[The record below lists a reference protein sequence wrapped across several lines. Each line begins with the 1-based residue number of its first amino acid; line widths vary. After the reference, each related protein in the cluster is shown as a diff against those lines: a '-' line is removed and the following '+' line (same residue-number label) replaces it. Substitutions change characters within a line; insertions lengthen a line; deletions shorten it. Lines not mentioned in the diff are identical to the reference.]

1 MSQVSGRL
9 ITRNYNQFRG
19 VDFSNRM
26 DEVNIYRSPDAV
38 NMWKN
43 YKDSNGKCIETRPDI
58 ELLSEY
64 SDTIFGLFFY
74 DYNGETHRI
83 VHSGTKLYDNDNVI
97 YSNMAEH
104 ESKSFIYAGIFYI
117 KDGTHYLTYNGTTC
131 GEVVGYVPT
140 TTISRSPAGGGTK
153 LEDINLIS
161 PYRKNTFVG
170 DGTSTVYYLDSQNI
184 DQFDIPSVKV
194 NGEDKSYLIDFEF
207 TPADG
212 TITFYAAPPAP
223 DTVGQDNVEIQY
235 RKWVDGYADEILK
248 CTLLEVI
255 DNRVFFGGNP
265 DNPNYIWHTSL
276 DDPTYCSD
284 LDYYQEGMD
293 DSPVKALIAGNN
305 ALWVL
310 KAPSQA
316 NTTIFYHNPTIESEY
331 GKVYPSSHSSISTG
345 CRTTGINFRDT
356 ICFYSDNG
364 LEAITSDITT
374 EQAISHKSSLV
385 DSKLLNE
392 EEYDNMK
399 LEEWGVYLL
408 TIVGN
413 KIYLANSKEY
423 AQIND
428 HYEYEWYYFEFK
440 QEITSTRVKDGVLY
454 LCTKE
459 ASGDTYTYKIYT
471 LTNNEGTR
479 NVEAYWTTIEDEF
492 GYPQYQKITNKKG
505 CVVDADGKEI
515 TVYAKADNKGFD
527 LIKKF
532 MNAKGYIVP
541 RIKKKKWKSIQL
553 KFYSKK
559 PFRLYS
565 STLESYVGSYIK
577 R

>member
-43 YKDSNGKCIETRPDI
+43 YKNSNGKCIETRPDI

-74 DYNGETHRI
+74 DYNGATHRI

-170 DGTSTVYYLDSQNI
+170 DGTSTVYYLDSQNTDHFEMPI
-184 DQFDIPSVKV
+184 VKV
-194 NGEDKSYLIDFEF
+194 NGEEKSYNIDFSYDHE
-207 TPADG
+207 AG
-212 TITFYAAPPAP
+212 TVTFYTAPPAP

-235 RKWVDGYADEILK
+235 CKYMPEYRDEILK
-248 CTLLEVI
+248 CTLLEVF
-255 DNRVFFGGNP
+255 DNRIFFGGNP
-265 DNPNYIWHTSL
+265 DYPNYIWHTSL

-293 DSPVKALIAGNN
+293 DSPVKALVAGNN

-316 NTTIFYHNPTIESEY
+316 NTTIFYHNPTIDQDY
-331 GKVYPSSHSSISTG
+331 GKIYPSSHSSISTG

-356 ICFYSDNG
+356 ICFYSENG
-364 LEAITSDITT
+364 LEAITSDVTT

-392 EEYDNMK
+392 SNFDNMI
-399 LEEWGVYLL
+399 LEEWEGYLL
-408 TIVGN
+408 TIMDN

-423 AQIND
+423 AQISD
-428 HYEYEWYYFEFK
+428 HYEYEWYYFEFN
-440 QEITSTRVKDGVLY
+440 QSITSTRVKNGVLY

-459 ASGDTYTYKIYT
+459 TSGDTTSYKIYT
-471 LTNNEGTR
+471 LTNTDDNR
-479 NVEAYWTTIEDEF
+479 NVESYWTTIEDEF
-492 GYPQYQKITNKKG
+492 GYPEYQKITNKKG
-505 CVVDADGKEI
+505 CVVDADKDI
-515 TVYAKADNKGFD
+515 TVYARTDNKSFD

-532 MNAKGYIVP
+532 KNTKGYIVP

>member
-248 CTLLEVI
+248 CTLLE
-255 DNRVFFGGNP
+255 GNP

>member
-1 MSQVSGRL
+1 MSQVSGKL
-9 ITRNYNQFRG
+9 VTRNYSQFRG

-74 DYNGETHRI
+74 DYNGETHKI
-83 VHSGTKLYDNDNVI
+83 IHTGTKLYDNNTLI
-97 YSNMAEH
+97 YSSMAEH
-104 ESKSFIYAGIFYI
+104 ESKAFIYAGIFYI

-131 GEVVGYVPT
+131 GEVVGYIPT

-153 LEDINLIS
+153 LEDVNLIS

-170 DGTSTVYYLDSQNI
+170 DGTSTVYYLDSQNT
-184 DQFDIPSVKV
+184 DQFEYPIVKV
-194 NGEDKSYLIDFEF
+194 NGEEKSYNIDFSYDYE
-207 TPADG
+207 AG
-212 TITFYAAPPAP
+212 TVTFYTAPPAP

-235 RKWVDGYADEILK
+235 CKYMPEYRDEILK
-248 CTLLEVI
+248 CTLLEVF

-293 DSPVKALIAGNN
+293 DAPVKALVAGNN

-316 NTTIFYHNPTIESEY
+316 NTTIFYHIPTVDSDY
-331 GKVYPSSHSSISTG
+331 GKIYPSSHSSISTG
-345 CRTTGINFRDT
+345 CKTTGINFRDT
-356 ICFYSDNG
+356 ICFYSENG
-364 LEAITSDITT
+364 LEAITSDVTT

-392 EEYDNMK
+392 ENYDNMR
-399 LEEWGVYLL
+399 LEEWEGYLL
-408 TIVGN
+408 TIIGN

-423 AQIND
+423 AQISD

-459 ASGDTYTYKIYT
+459 TNGDTTTYKIYT
-471 LTNNEGTR
+471 LTNNEDTR
-479 NVEAYWTTIEDEF
+479 NVEAYWTTLEDEF

-505 CVVDADGKEI
+505 CVVDTDGKEI
-515 TVYAKADNKGFD
+515 SVYAKADNKGFD

-532 MNAKGYIVP
+532 INAKGYIVP

-559 PFRLYS
+559 PFKLYS